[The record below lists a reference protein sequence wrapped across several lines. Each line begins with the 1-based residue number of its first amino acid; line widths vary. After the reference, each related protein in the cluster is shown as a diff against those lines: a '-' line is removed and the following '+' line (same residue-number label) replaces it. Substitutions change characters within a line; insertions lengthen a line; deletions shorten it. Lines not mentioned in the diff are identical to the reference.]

1 MRPNE
6 PIRLLIYIY
15 LHLLLEVGQWS
26 LPSNQRLNGV
36 WRAAK
41 VAPLILPQIMSLLRI
56 LGQGR
61 PNPVRA
67 CRNPVGISVLPVRYQ
82 EKAVYLVRQKSR
94 PDGFGHRCF
103 RGLLMVVRRLY
114 LSCLGAQIVACL
126 GIRGGLMFS

>member
-56 LGQGR
+56 LGQGH
-61 PNPVRA
+61 PNPVPA
-67 CRNPVGISVLPVRYQ
+67 CRNPVGISVLPVRHQ

-94 PDGFGHRCF
+94 PDVEWIWAPLF
-103 RGLLMVVRRLY
+103 
-114 LSCLGAQIVACL
+114 
-126 GIRGGLMFS
+126 